1 MAEIAAGAL
10 VVEQIVSTGLEAG
23 AAVAVARPTHPL
35 KASLTQIATS
45 SDSSCVPCLLPC
57 VFPD

>member
-10 VVEQIVSTGLEAG
+10 VVEQVVSTTLQAG

-45 SDSSCVPCLLPC
+45 GDSS
-57 VFPD
+57 